1 MKRAIKVSIV
11 IPSKNEGEGIE
22 KIIKSVKKYVD
33 EIIVVDGHSNDKT
46 KEKTLKN
53 KAIYL
58 LDNNLGRGDAVKI
71 GLSKAKGDVVVLFDA
86 DGSHNESEIPQFIN
100 TLIKNKAD
108 LVIGSRRKGGSSDMQ
123 MNINGLIRS
132 VGSDLLVMMLNHR
145 FNTNYTDI
153 IYSFRCLRKNS
164 LKGIKLKSDDF
175 SIEHEMVV
183 EFLKK
188 KKQVIE
194 IPSRENARGWGESKL
209 RTFTGLKMAFH
220 LFKILYF

>member
-1 MKRAIKVSIV
+1 MRRSVKISII

-22 KIIKSVKKYVD
+22 KVIRSVKKYAD
-33 EIIVVDGHSNDKT
+33 EVIVVDGHSNDKT
-46 KEKTLKN
+46 KKKVLRN
-53 KAIYL
+53 NAIYL

-71 GLSKAKGDVVVLFDA
+71 GLSKAKGEIIVLFDA
-86 DGSHNESEIPQFIN
+86 DGSHSPSEIPQFISA
-100 TLIKNKAD
+100 LRKNKAD

-123 MNINGLIRS
+123 MDINGLIRS
-132 VGSDLLVMMLNHR
+132 IGSDLLVMMLNQR

-153 IYSFRCLRKNS
+153 IYSFRCIKKS
-164 LKGIKLKSDDF
+164 ALKGIKLKSNDF

-188 KKQVIE
+188 KRRVIE

-209 RTFTGLKMAFH
+209 KTLTGLKMAIH